1 MVVRHIGVWSAARIY
16 AIISAGIGL
25 VIGLCVAMVSVVGG
39 ALAAA
44 NSDMPSWAM
53 PMFGV
58 GSIVLFPILYG
69 VMGLIG
75 GAIGAALFNFG
86 ARIGGGLQIDV
97 Q

>member
-1 MVVRHIGVWSAARIY
+1 LIVKHIGVWSAARIY

-25 VIGLCVAMVSVVGG
+25 FIGLCIALLSLIGG
-39 ALAAA
+39 AAAAA
-44 NSDMPSWAM
+44 NSDMPSWVM
-53 PMFGV
+53 PIFGV
-58 GSIVLFPILYG
+58 GSIVVFPILYG

-86 ARIGGGLQIDV
+86 ARLGGGLQIDV

>member
-1 MVVRHIGVWSAARIY
+1 MIVRHIGVWSAARMY

-25 VIGLCVAMVSVVGG
+25 FIGLCVALVSLIGG
-39 ALAAA
+39 AMAAA

-53 PMFGV
+53 PIFGV
-58 GSIVLFPILYG
+58 GSIVVFPILYG

-75 GAIGAALFNFG
+75 GAIGAVLFNFG
-86 ARIGGGLQIDV
+86 ARFGGGLQIDV